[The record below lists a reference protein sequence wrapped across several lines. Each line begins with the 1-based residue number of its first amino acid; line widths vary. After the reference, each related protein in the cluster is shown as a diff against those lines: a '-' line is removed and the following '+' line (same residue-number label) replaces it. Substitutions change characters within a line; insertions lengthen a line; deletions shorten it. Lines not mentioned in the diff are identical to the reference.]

1 MNCLCDGV
9 VLHYM
14 LEYTYYNLRENDK
27 PETAQTLT
35 MQLNQQE
42 AHISTTPGPGRSVP

>member
-1 MNCLCDGV
+1 LST
-9 VLHYM
+9 LIK
-14 LEYTYYNLRENDK
+14 LRENDK
-27 PETAQTLT
+27 PETAQTPT